1 MIDFNVHFLPLFA
14 QGEHGHREQ
23 LVVALVLVMPMARP
37 VLFFLAAL
45 RAATPFHARPVAV
58 RRPTARRSEP
68 EPYEAY
74 DPYEE
79 NLWLDDGDEE
89 ALTFGNEQL
98 TLSGEGNAFGD
109 STVADVADDY
119 RFPIS
124 YVADAILGF
133 GIPPPIRDDARISDI
148 LDADQAF
155 ALLEAVTSLD
165 AAEVEDAY
173 VAFDLARVA
182 GLLEAP
188 LAEVFAACVDEGF
201 GLPHGVETQ
210 LRREQY
216 EALRSRFG
224 FAAYAPDPLDKVYED
239 FGFKPLDE
247 TAEPLDP
254 EARKMPEYVQDADR
268 PTYQDGA

>member
-1 MIDFNVHFLPLFA
+1 MTTTPETMVAIAAYVHTTT
-14 QGEHGHREQ
+14 
-23 LVVALVLVMPMARP
+23 ARP
-37 VLFFLAAL
+37 SFIPRFWQKM
-45 RAATPFHARPVAV
+45 
-58 RRPTARRSEP
+58 P
-68 EPYEAY
+68 EAEKTTEAQI
-74 DPYEE
+74 P
-79 NLWLDDGDEE
+79 
-89 ALTFGNEQL
+89 
-98 TLSGEGNAFGD
+98 SGAKGGAP
-109 STVADVADDY
+109 SC
-119 RFPIS
+119 
-124 YVADAILGF
+124 
-133 GIPPPIRDDARISDI
+133 DARSMPVR
-148 LDADQAF
+148 A
-155 ALLEAVTSLD
+155 D

-254 EARKMPEYVQDADR
+254 DARKMPEYVQDADR

>member
-1 MIDFNVHFLPLFA
+1 
-14 QGEHGHREQ
+14 
-23 LVVALVLVMPMARP
+23 MPTARP
-37 VLFFLAAL
+37 ALFLLAAL

-133 GIPPPIRDDARISDI
+133 GIPPPIRDDARIADI

-165 AAEVEDAY
+165 AAEVEAPTPPTSPGRRP
-173 VAFDLARVA
+173 ARGAA
-182 GLLEAP
+182 GR
-188 LAEVFAACVDEGF
+188 
-201 GLPHGVETQ
+201 GLRRVRRRGLQAPHGVETQ

-224 FAAYAPDPLDKVYED
+224 HAYAGPPTRSTGRLQAPRRDRGPWTPRR
-239 FGFKPLDE
+239 G
-247 TAEPLDP
+247 
-254 EARKMPEYVQDADR
+254 RCRYVQDADR

>member
-1 MIDFNVHFLPLFA
+1 
-14 QGEHGHREQ
+14 
-23 LVVALVLVMPMARP
+23 MPTARP
-37 VLFFLAAL
+37 ALFLLAAL

-58 RRPTARRSEP
+58 RRPTARRSER

-109 STVADVADDY
+109 STV
-119 RFPIS
+119 
-124 YVADAILGF
+124 
-133 GIPPPIRDDARISDI
+133 
-148 LDADQAF
+148 AF

>member
-1 MIDFNVHFLPLFA
+1 
-14 QGEHGHREQ
+14 
-23 LVVALVLVMPMARP
+23 MPMARP

-133 GIPPPIRDDARISDI
+133 GIPPPIRDDARIADI